1 MKTVVTATRTLFP
14 VVGRDVAHSTSR
26 RSREGSSLL
35 GGLIAMA
42 FALTPL
48 AVIIRAMVET
58 A

>member
-14 VVGRDVAHSTSR
+14 VVGREITHSTSR

-35 GGLIAMA
+35 GGLIATA

-48 AVIIRAMVET
+48 AVIIQAMAET